1 MRLPDYLLAAW
12 VAPVLR
18 GLRLDFRQL
27 EPEDVA
33 DCRRLGRGEEIDDDG
48 LERAL
53 GAANHVWLVVLLG
66 SLGLALAF
74 MLLVGAIAGH
84 RALGGPVPPRVFG
97 VLLGLAALGGFEFG
111 FTLSRARV
119 MMYGRLGP
127 QGPAR
132 VQAWASM
139 AAYPKLRDFVIS
151 LIAGVLIAITV
162 LETLLEPVP
171 PA

>member
-1 MRLPDYLLAAW
+1 MLLPDYLLAAW

-18 GLRLDFRQL
+18 GLRLDFRHL
-27 EPEDVA
+27 RPEDVA

-53 GAANHVWLVVLLG
+53 GVANHVWYVVFAG
-66 SLGLALAF
+66 SLGLAIAF
-74 MLLVGAIAGH
+74 MLLVGAVAGH

-97 VLLGLAALGGFEFG
+97 VLLGLAALGGFEFA
-111 FTLSRARV
+111 FTMSRARV
-119 MMYGRLGP
+119 MVYGRLGP

-151 LIAGVLIAITV
+151 LVAGVLIAIAATQ
-162 LETLLEPVP
+162 TLLDPVP

>member
-1 MRLPDYLLAAW
+1 MLLPDYLLAAW

-27 EPEDVA
+27 GPEDVA
-33 DCRRLGRGEEIDDDG
+33 GCRRLGRGEEIDDDG

-53 GAANHVWLVVLLG
+53 GAASHVWYVVFAGSLVVAIA
-66 SLGLALAF
+66 S
-74 MLLVGAIAGH
+74 MLLVGAVAGH
-84 RALGGPVPPRVFG
+84 RAVGGPVPSRVFG
-97 VLLGLAALGGFEFG
+97 VLMGLAALGGFEFV
-111 FTLSRARV
+111 FTMSRARV

-139 AAYPKLRDFVIS
+139 AAHPKLRDFVIS
-151 LIAGVLIAITV
+151 LIAGVLIAITAI
-162 LETLLEPVP
+162 ETLLEPLP